1 MNRKGKRL
9 SETKC
14 KLANGGHSVVLLSGF
29 VFCLFCFVLFFWL
42 LLLVF
47 LFLDGAFN

>member
-9 SETKC
+9 SGTKC

-29 VFCLFCFVLFFWL
+29 VFCLFCFVLFF
-42 LLLVF
+42 LVIVVG
-47 LFLDGAFN
+47 LFVF